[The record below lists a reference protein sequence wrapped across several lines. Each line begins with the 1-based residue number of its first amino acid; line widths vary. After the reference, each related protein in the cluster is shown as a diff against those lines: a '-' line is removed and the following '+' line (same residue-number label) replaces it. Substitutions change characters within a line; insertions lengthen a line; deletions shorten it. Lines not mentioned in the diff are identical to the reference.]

1 MQAWINTLRLTTH
14 VVFTSL
20 RPAKA
25 SKTPLLLHM
34 GHRDG
39 AEPLPNVLRV
49 DVQERPRDADP
60 VEDGK
65 VRLDA
70 RTHKLMGAVIVQCS
84 IWVSRAKEHARA
96 STQSPS
102 ASLPKPTL

>member
-20 RPAKA
+20 RPAKTP
-25 SKTPLLLHM
+25 KTPLLLQM
-34 GHRDG
+34 GHGDG

-60 VEDGK
+60 VEGGK
-65 VRLDA
+65 VRLGA

-84 IWVSRAKEHARA
+84 IWMSRAKEHARA
-96 STQSPS
+96 STRAQALLFPS
-102 ASLPKPTL
+102 